1 MAPTGL
7 CGLYSPS
14 GFSRMD
20 DEQVVAFARAG
31 SSRAVEHLLK
41 RYRRFVESKA
51 RSYFLAGG
59 ELDDVVQEGMIG
71 LYKAIRDY
79 RTGRLTRFRSFAEMC
94 ITRQIVTAVKS
105 ASRNKHVPLNDYLS
119 LQSRC
124 GGDEDGSMVIDVLAD
139 PDFSD
144 PERILFERRTLQHV
158 RRHAREGLSGLER
171 VVFEGY
177 LEGRTY
183 QEMAAELRRPSKT
196 IDNAL
201 QRAKRKIGRRLLELN

>member
-7 CGLYSPS
+7 YGAYSPS
-14 GFSRMD
+14 GLSGMD
-20 DEQVVAFARAG
+20 DEQVVVFARAG
-31 SSRAVEHLLK
+31 SARAVEHLLRK
-41 RYRRFVESKA
+41 YRRFVEGKA

-59 ELDDVVQEGMIG
+59 EPDDVVQEGMIG

-79 RTGRLTRFRSFAEMC
+79 CPDRLMQFRSFAEMC

-119 LQSRC
+119 LQSHC
-124 GGDEDGSMVIDVLAD
+124 GGDEEGSLVIDVLAD
-139 PDFSD
+139 PNFSD
-144 PERILFERRTLQHV
+144 PERVVFERRTVQHV
-158 RRHAREGLSGLER
+158 RSYAREGLSGLER
-171 VVFEGY
+171 EVFEGY
-177 LEGRTY
+177 LEGKTY
-183 QEMAAELRRPSKT
+183 QEMAAQSRRSSKT